1 MNKTAPRRD
10 ATKSAY
16 DIYKAIRDEIFAGKL
31 NPGERLVEKELCERL
46 GTTRGYVREALKML
60 GADGFV
66 VIIRGKGAAVTKI
79 SYQDTKNLYE
89 ILAALEAK
97 SVELAATNMTS
108 VDLDELAACNEKMK
122 GCINAKDRALA
133 RRIWQE
139 ANLEYH
145 RLFAARS
152 GNAELSALV
161 ESIRWRTF
169 DFKYVVLFEP
179 YYPLFVE
186 QHEAL
191 ISAIRGKNFKKAG
204 KMMESHVNKASE
216 VLLHSLEKVPGI

>member
-1 MNKTAPRRD
+1 MHKTHVRHD
-10 ATKSAY
+10 ATKPAN
-16 DIYKAIRDEIFAGKL
+16 DIYNALRDEIFAGKL
-31 NPGERLVEKELCERL
+31 NPGERLVEKELCDRL
-46 GTTRGYVREALKML
+46 GTSRGYVREALKML
-60 GADGFV
+60 CADGFV
-66 VIIRGKGAAVTKI
+66 VLIRGKGATVTKI
-79 SYQDTKNLYE
+79 SYQDMKNLYE

-97 SVELAATNMTS
+97 SVELAAPNITAA
-108 VDLDELAACNEKMK
+108 DLADLAACNEKMK

-191 ISAIRGKNFKKAG
+191 ISAIRSKNFKKVG
-204 KMMESHVNKASE
+204 KMMESHVKKASE
-216 VLLHSLEKVPGI
+216 VLLHSLEKVPGT

>member
-1 MNKTAPRRD
+1 
-10 ATKSAY
+10 
-16 DIYKAIRDEIFAGKL
+16 
-31 NPGERLVEKELCERL
+31 L
-46 GTTRGYVREALKML
+46 G
-60 GADGFV
+60 
-66 VIIRGKGAAVTKI
+66 
-79 SYQDTKNLYE
+79 
-89 ILAALEAK
+89 ALEAK
-97 SVELAATNMTS
+97 SVELAAPNMTS
-108 VDLDELAACNEKMK
+108 DDLNDLAVFNEKMK
-122 GCINAKDRALA
+122 DCINAKDRASA

-152 GNAELSALV
+152 GNTELSALV

-191 ISAIRGKNFKKAG
+191 ISSVRSKNFKKAEQL
-204 KMMESHVNKASE
+204 MSNHVKKACE
-216 VLLHSLEKVPGI
+216 VLLHSLEKIPGR